1 MKHPDENP
9 LLREIL
15 ADEPLTALRRT
26 SLEQGLEAMRR
37 TRRFRRSAGVG
48 TLALVPV
55 LLIVALTL
63 HKRAQETVS
72 TPPTPG
78 PPPARVVAA
87 PPEERGVKMISDEEL
102 FALFP
107 GRSLAL
113 IGKPGHQQLVF
124 LDTSANH

>member
-15 ADEPLTALRRT
+15 ADEPLAALRHT
-26 SLEQGLEAMRR
+26 SLEQGLGAMRR
-37 TRRFRRSAGVG
+37 ARRLHRAARVG

-63 HKRAQETVS
+63 HKPAQETAS
-72 TPPTPG
+72 RPPTPG
-78 PPPARVVAA
+78 APQASVVAPPA
-87 PPEERGVKMISDEEL
+87 ESGVKMISDEEL

-124 LDTSANH
+124 LDASANH